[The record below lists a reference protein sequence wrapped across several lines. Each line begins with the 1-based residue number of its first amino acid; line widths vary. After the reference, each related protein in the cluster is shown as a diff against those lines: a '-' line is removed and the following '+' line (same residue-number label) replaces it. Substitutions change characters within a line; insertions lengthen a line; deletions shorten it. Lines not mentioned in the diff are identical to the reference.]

1 VLGSQVN
8 SSPFRIVAFALTV
21 ITSIVVATPARAQS
35 QRQPELHANF
45 SRTTQTKTNSWGAGT
60 QLQLVW
66 GASSAPVLLGTSFGA
81 DYLKQE
87 GGGPSQWNASMDA
100 VLQPGGNSAV
110 TPYAGGSVGSNWSTG
125 DGAQWSGARL
135 GLEVIG
141 GAQVKLGPGTHV
153 PTIKAEERFGYVNG
167 QEHTLATRI
176 GFAVSF

>member
-1 VLGSQVN
+1 L
-8 SSPFRIVAFALTV
+8 ALVFTV
-21 ITSIVVATPARAQS
+21 IGSIGIATTARAQS
-35 QRQPELHANF
+35 QRQPELHANY

-66 GASSAPVLLGTSFGA
+66 GAASAPVLLGTSFGG

-87 GGGPSQWNASMDA
+87 GGPSQWNASTDV

-110 TPYAGGSVGSNWSTG
+110 TPYAGGSVGANWSTG
-125 DGAQWSGARL
+125 SGAQWSGARL

-141 GAQVKLGPGTHV
+141 GAQVKLGPGSHV